1 MVEDLSR
8 ELASRGH
15 DVAVATLRQ
24 PLGDPIE
31 SGEVRVHPLRGST
44 GRLPGL
50 HLDAERRH
58 APPAPDPATV
68 RDLRRVLREERPD
81 VVHAHNWI
89 VNSYLPL
96 HRSSGPPLALSMH
109 DYGLLCATKRFL
121 HQGARC
127 SGPGPAKCVGCA
139 ADYYGPAKG
148 VPTALATRAF
158 EPWVRRS
165 VDVFLPVSSA
175 VRDLCRLGPGD
186 NHRVVPNFI
195 GELPP
200 PAPGDPEIATLQR
213 EPFILY
219 VGDVTEDKGGRLLAD
234 AHSAL
239 EQPPPLV
246 LIGRCF
252 VEGLDRR
259 PGVTVLGPFGRPAV
273 IEAMRRALFVVVPSI
288 LPETFGLVAL
298 EAAAVGRPVIASA
311 IGGLE
316 DVVVDGET
324 GLLVPPGDGAAL
336 GAAIRALLGDEE
348 LRRRLGEAAVQRA
361 RDFSAEAVVPQF
373 EDAYRAAIATRLGS
387 PAAG

>member
-1 MVEDLSR
+1 
-8 ELASRGH
+8 
-15 DVAVATLRQ
+15 
-24 PLGDPIE
+24 
-31 SGEVRVHPLRGST
+31 
-44 GRLPGL
+44 
-50 HLDAERRH
+50 
-58 APPAPDPATV
+58 
-68 RDLRRVLREERPD
+68 
-81 VVHAHNWI
+81 
-89 VNSYLPL
+89 
-96 HRSSGPPLALSMH
+96 MH

-121 HQGARC
+121 HQGACC

-165 VDVFLPVSSA
+165 VDVFLPVSRA
-175 VRDLCRLGPGD
+175 VRDLCRLGPED
-186 NHRVVPNFI
+186 THRVVPNFI

-200 PAPGDPEIATLQR
+200 PPAPGDPEIATLPR

-246 LIGRCF
+246 LVGRCF
-252 VEGLDRR
+252 AEGLDQR
-259 PGVTVLGPFGRPAV
+259 PGVRVLGPFGRPAV

-373 EDAYRAAIATRLGS
+373 EDAYRAAIETRLGS